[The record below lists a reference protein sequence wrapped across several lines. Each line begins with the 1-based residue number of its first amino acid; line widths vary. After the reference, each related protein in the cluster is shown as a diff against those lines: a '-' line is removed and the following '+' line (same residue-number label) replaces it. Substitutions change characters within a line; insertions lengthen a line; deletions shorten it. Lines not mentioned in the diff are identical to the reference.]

1 LKEKP
6 VPYTIYDAIKD
17 EIEFLKTLE
26 KFEENENN
34 TITAAIVAQQQSS
47 LRRIL
52 HRVDSGYEYYMGIDT
67 SDGKPCIKFNKTD
80 RKTLEEEYP
89 ALKKAAEQ
97 YTLIQNLVDSSP
109 ENDEKG

>member
-1 LKEKP
+1 

-17 EIEFLKTLE
+17 EIDFLETLE
-26 KFEENENN
+26 KVETNEKH
-34 TITAAIVAQQQSS
+34 TFAASMIATQRAT

-52 HRVDSGYEYYMGIDT
+52 RRFDSGYEYDITRDKI
-67 SDGKPCIKFNKTD
+67 DGKPSITYKETD

-97 YTLIQNLVDSSP
+97 YQLIQNLVDSSP
-109 ENDEKG
+109 EDEEKG

>member
-1 LKEKP
+1 M
-6 VPYTIYDAIKD
+6 PYTIYDAIKD

-26 KFEENENN
+26 KVEENANH

-52 HRVDSGYEYYMGIDT
+52 RRVDSGYEYSMGIDT
-67 SDGKPCIKFNKTD
+67 SDCKPCIKFNKTD

-97 YTLIQNLVDSSP
+97 YNLIHNLVASEED
-109 ENDEKG
+109 NDE